1 MDNFIINSFKGKKM
15 SVIYYNF
22 YELLNFL
29 EGNPSENEIEQYYI
43 NKILIHTKDS
53 IKEILERN
61 LDTLKYQLKS
71 SNSKLLIK
79 KSNRIKNI
87 LKRYKDKK

>member
-1 MDNFIINSFKGKKM
+1 MDNFIINYFKGEKM

-22 YELLNFL
+22 YELLDFL
-29 EGNPSENEIEQYYI
+29 EGNPSENKIEEYYI

-53 IKEILERN
+53 IKEILETN

-71 SNSKLLIK
+71 SNSELLIK
-79 KSNRIKNI
+79 RSNRIKNI
-87 LKRYKDKK
+87 LKRYED

>member
-1 MDNFIINSFKGKKM
+1 M

-22 YELLNFL
+22 YDLLNFL
-29 EGNPSENEIEQYYI
+29 EGNPSENKIEEYYI

-53 IKEILERN
+53 IKEILERE

-71 SNSKLLIK
+71 SNSELLIK
-79 KSNRIKNI
+79 RSNRIKNI
-87 LKRYKDKK
+87 LKRYED

>member
-1 MDNFIINSFKGKKM
+1 MDNFIINYFKGEKM

-22 YELLNFL
+22 YDLLNFL
-29 EGNPSENEIEQYYI
+29 EGNPSENKIEEYYI

-53 IKEILERN
+53 IKEILETN

-71 SNSKLLIK
+71 SNSELLIK

-87 LKRYKDKK
+87 LKRYED

>member
-1 MDNFIINSFKGKKM
+1 MDNFIINYFKGEKM

-22 YELLNFL
+22 YELLDFL
-29 EGNPSENEIEQYYI
+29 EGNPSENKIEEYYL

-53 IKEILERN
+53 IKEILERE

-71 SNSKLLIK
+71 SNSELLIK
-79 KSNRIKNI
+79 RSNRIKNI
-87 LKRYKDKK
+87 LKRYED

>member
-1 MDNFIINSFKGKKM
+1 MDNFIINYFKGEKM

-22 YELLNFL
+22 YELLDFL
-29 EGNPSENEIEQYYI
+29 EGNPSENKIEEYYI

-53 IKEILERN
+53 IKEILETN

-71 SNSKLLIK
+71 SNSELLIK

-87 LKRYKDKK
+87 LKRYED

>member
-1 MDNFIINSFKGKKM
+1 MDNFIINYFKGEKM

-22 YELLNFL
+22 YDLLNFL
-29 EGNPSENEIEQYYI
+29 EGNPSENKIEEYYI

-53 IKEILERN
+53 IKEILERE

-71 SNSKLLIK
+71 SNSELLIK
-79 KSNRIKNI
+79 RSNRIKNI
-87 LKRYKDKK
+87 LKRYEV

>member
-1 MDNFIINSFKGKKM
+1 M

-22 YELLNFL
+22 YELLDFL
-29 EGNPSENEIEQYYI
+29 ESNPSENKIEEYYI

-53 IKEILERN
+53 IKEILETN
-61 LDTLKYQLKS
+61 LDILKYQLKS
-71 SNSKLLIK
+71 SNSELLIK

-87 LKRYKDKK
+87 LKRYEV

>member
-1 MDNFIINSFKGKKM
+1 MDNFIINYFKGEKM

-22 YELLNFL
+22 YDLLNFL
-29 EGNPSENEIEQYYI
+29 EGNPSENKIEEYYI

-53 IKEILERN
+53 IKEILERE

-71 SNSKLLIK
+71 SNSELLIK
-79 KSNRIKNI
+79 RSNRIKNI
-87 LKRYKDKK
+87 LKRYGV

>member
-1 MDNFIINSFKGKKM
+1 MDNFIINYFKGEKM

-22 YELLNFL
+22 YDLLNFL
-29 EGNPSENEIEQYYI
+29 EGNPSENKIEEYYI

-53 IKEILERN
+53 IKEILERE

-71 SNSKLLIK
+71 SNSELLIK
-79 KSNRIKNI
+79 RSNRIKNI
-87 LKRYKDKK
+87 LKRYED